1 MTLPL
6 LPDGWRHF
14 LGFAGYDYIAE
25 MDRELRYFDV
35 SANYERLLGR
45 TREELLG
52 RTALELGLIHPED
65 IDELREGLRPLFE
78 GGTPV
83 RVEYRFRVAG
93 GAWAWAE
100 SSGQAFLNSAG
111 VWRCVFI
118 SRDISVRKEME
129 ASLAASEADY
139 RSLIEHAVDAILIG
153 NARGE
158 IMRANARA
166 FELTGYG
173 PDDLLGMNF
182 AALFS
187 ADEHKRA
194 PLRYDL
200 LDRGEDVRSERLVTR
215 RDRTTVPVEMN
226 TRKLPD
232 GRYQTFMRDITER
245 RRVER
250 ALRQTQKLES
260 LGVLAGGIAHDF
272 NNLLTAILGNL
283 NLAQLFVA
291 PESRAHP
298 YLGAVEKIVLKAAEL
313 TRQMLAYSG
322 KGSFVVR
329 SHDLNQ
335 VVQEMTHLLEVS
347 ISKKVSLRLRLDPNI
362 VPIDADVAQIQQV
375 ILNLVTNASDAVG
388 DAEGAISIS
397 TRVMDLDDAYIA
409 GTFAS
414 QKLSPGRYVAMEVSD
429 TGSGIPAEIMDRIFD
444 PFFTTKAAGRGLGLS
459 AMLGILRGHGAG
471 YKIYSERGRGT
482 TFKLLFP
489 ASVKPQARAPETP
502 EQELSPLHG
511 TVLLV
516 DDEETLLETLP
527 PALEHFGLHVLT
539 ARDGREAVD
548 LYRRDPSAV
557 DVVLMDVTMPR
568 MDGREAFWE
577 VRKLRADARVILSS
591 GYHEESVESLRNEGL
606 ADFIQKPYQLSELR
620 RVLARVL
627 AR

>member
-52 RTALELGLIHPED
+52 RTALELELIHPED
-65 IDELREGLRPLFE
+65 IDQLREGLRPLFE
-78 GGTPV
+78 DGTPV

-291 PESRAHP
+291 PECRAHP
-298 YLGAVEKIVLKAAEL
+298 YLGAVETIVLKAAEL

-414 QKLSPGRYVAMEVSD
+414 QKLSPGRYVALEVSD

>member
-1 MTLPL
+1 MQLPL

-52 RTALELGLIHPED
+52 RTALELELIHPED
-65 IDELREGLRPLFE
+65 IDGLGEGLRPLFE
-78 GGTPV
+78 DDTPV
-83 RVEYRFRVAG
+83 RVEYRFRAAG

-118 SRDISVRKEME
+118 SRDISARKAME
-129 ASLAASEADY
+129 VSLAASEADY

-158 IMRANARA
+158 IIRANARA

-173 PDDLLGMNF
+173 PDELLGMNF

-187 ADEHKRA
+187 TEEHKRA
-194 PLRYDL
+194 PLRYDR

-215 RDRTTVPVEMN
+215 RDGTLVPVEMN

-232 GRYQTFMRDITER
+232 GRYQTFLRDVTER
-245 RRVER
+245 RHVEA

-291 PESRAHP
+291 PECRAHP

-397 TRVMDLDDAYIA
+397 TRVMDLDDVYIA
-409 GTFAS
+409 GTVAS
-414 QKLSPGRYVAMEVSD
+414 QKLDPGRYVALEVSD
-429 TGSGIPAEIMDRIFD
+429 TGTGIPAEIMDRIFD

-482 TFKLLFP
+482 TFKLFFP
-489 ASVKPQARAPETP
+489 ASVKPEARAPGTP
-502 EQELSPLHG
+502 EEEVLPLHG

-516 DDEETLLETLP
+516 DDEETLLATLP
-527 PALEHFGLHVLT
+527 SALEHFGLHVLT

-548 LYRRDPSAV
+548 LFRRDPAAV

-568 MDGREAFWE
+568 MDGREAFRE

-591 GYHEESVESLRNEGL
+591 GYHEESVEGLRHEGL

>member
-1 MTLPL
+1 MQLAL

-35 SANYERLLGR
+35 SANYERLLGK

-52 RTALELGLIHPED
+52 RTALELELVHPDD
-65 IDELREGLRPLFE
+65 IDGLREGLRPLFE
-78 GGTPV
+78 EGTPV

-93 GAWAWAE
+93 GVWAWAE

-118 SRDISVRKEME
+118 SRDISARKAME

-153 NARGE
+153 NSRGE
-158 IMRANARA
+158 IIRANARA

-173 PDDLLGMNF
+173 QDALLGMNIG
-182 AALFS
+182 ALFS
-187 ADEHKRA
+187 TEEHERA
-194 PLRYDL
+194 PLRYDR
-200 LDRGEDVRSERLVTR
+200 LDRGEDVRSERLLARPDGTS
-215 RDRTTVPVEMN
+215 VPVEMN

-245 RRVER
+245 RHVEA

-283 NLAQLFVA
+283 NLAQLYVA
-291 PESRAHP
+291 PESRSKP

-322 KGSFVVR
+322 KGSIVVR

-414 QKLSPGRYVAMEVSD
+414 QKLSPGRYVALEVSD
-429 TGSGIPAEIMDRIFD
+429 TGSGIPAEIMERIFD

-482 TFKLLFP
+482 TFKLFFP
-489 ASVKPQARAPETP
+489 ASNKPDERGLGTP
-502 EQELSPLHG
+502 EEEASLLHG

-516 DDEETLLETLP
+516 DDEEVLLTTLP
-527 PALEHFGLHVLT
+527 PALEHFGLNVLT

-548 LYRRDPSAV
+548 VFCRDVSAV

-568 MDGREAFWE
+568 MDGREAFRE
-577 VRKLRADARVILSS
+577 LRKLRADVRVILSS
-591 GYHEESVESLRNEGL
+591 GYHEESVEGLRHEGL